1 MPWETDWH
9 TGIVSQHIKRPHFLR
24 LFFVSQNVSC
34 EDINTKFHEVLDFLS
49 KAYDCLN
56 EPYVRDTLHLI

>member
-1 MPWETDWH
+1 MWFVDAL
-9 TGIVSQHIKRPHFLR
+9 GDR
-24 LFFVSQNVSC
+24 LVH
-34 EDINTKFHEVLDFLS
+34 INTKFHEVLDFLS